1 MNKTAVILLLLFGL
15 VQVAPAVYTLFTE
28 TITVFVIDEE
38 KSEEKIESESK
49 VTSDFLVH
57 EDLNDRFSAG
67 LFTFFQETSFF
78 YSSPSLE
85 KATPPPNFC

>member
-1 MNKTAVILLLLFGL
+1 MKKTAAILLLLFGL

-28 TITVFVIDEE
+28 TITVFSIDEE
-38 KSEEKIESESK
+38 KAEEKMESENK

-57 EDLNDRFSAG
+57 EDLNDRFSAV
-67 LFTFFQETSFF
+67 LFTFFQEAHFL

-85 KATPPPNFC
+85 QATPPPNFC